1 MRVTRSQL
9 ASFLPN
15 NESIRI
21 FEELVG
27 VANSAQSSAGALSVV
42 RQEVTT
48 TSLADTGLQ
57 FQVEVNKPVKF
68 EFFGAYTAS
77 AGVRFTVDGPAGSV
91 YYTSEYSLTDTSSTV
106 VNASAYLLPASV
118 NASSLSAGTA
128 KIEGV
133 IVPAE
138 NGTLRIKFESAAP
151 ITLKAGYL
159 RSILLT

>member
-9 ASFLPN
+9 AAFLPN
-15 NESIRI
+15 NESVRI
-21 FEELVG
+21 IEELVG
-27 VANSAQSSAGALSVV
+27 TANSAQSSAGTLSVV
-42 RQEVTT
+42 SAEVTT
-48 TSLADTGLQ
+48 TALADTGLQ
-57 FQVEVNKPVKF
+57 FFAELNKPVKF

-91 YYTSEYSLTDTSSTV
+91 YYRSEYSLTYTSMTV
-106 VNASAYLLPASV
+106 NNASAYLAPAAV
-118 NASSLSAGTA
+118 NGSSLTAGTA

-133 IVPAE
+133 LVPSE
-138 NGTLRIKFESAAP
+138 NGIVRIKFESASP